1 MYTYLLMLIFVLV
14 YAYKKSINTTHQIV
28 NNCFSG
34 WQRGVDNQRDLT
46 LSTLRILYF
55 YNEDRF

>member
-1 MYTYLLMLIFVLV
+1 MLIFVLV
-14 YAYKKSINTTHQIV
+14 YAYKKSINATHQIV

-55 YNEDRF
+55 YNEDIDFD